1 MNKYTL
7 LIFLIC
13 LLSRLAGWGQVTFSG
28 LVTDKLSGEALPFVN
43 VSSQGSSFGTT
54 TDSEGRYELTL
65 QAVPEALIFS
75 YVGYATRTEPVDG
88 RTQINI
94 SLDGSTTDLSEVVVT
109 ALGLKRDKRDLG
121 YAVQKL
127 DNEEL
132 TTVRQ
137 TNTADALAGRVAG
150 VQVTHGGSGIGS
162 STRVVI
168 RGETSLSGSN
178 QPLFVIDGI
187 PVSNEL
193 LANPVEGSEAG
204 FQEVDYGNGF
214 AEISADDIESI
225 TVLKGPGAA
234 ALYGNRAAGGVVVIE
249 TKDGSQGQGIGV
261 SINSQVTVDQI
272 STYPQYQNVYG
283 QGSGGV
289 FAYEDGFGGGIGD
302 GGLVSFGPELNGQL
316 IPQYDSPSTDINGQP
331 VRAADILARDGNPI
345 TATPFVAHPDN
356 VKNFFETGLTSIQ
369 NIALSGANPYG
380 SFRVSYSRL
389 DNEGIIPNT
398 DLKRNGLSLSGSYQL
413 SERLSV
419 RAFGN
424 FINSS
429 STHRPA
435 LGYGSENLFY
445 LFSWMGRQVNLENTP
460 NYWQAGQQGFRQFG
474 YNYQWLDNPYFSV
487 YENTN
492 GFSKDRILGNISL
505 QYALSDKLNL
515 RFRSG
520 IDSYDDL
527 RQARRAFS
535 TQRFPNG
542 AYKEEEVRYQE
553 SNHDLL
559 LSYRDQIGSDW
570 NFSLGIGGY
579 QFRQTTG
586 FKSTIANQLS
596 VPNIYNFGN
605 SKVPLVVFQENAQK
619 RINSVYGMGTLNY
632 RNRFFLDLT
641 LRNDWSSTLPA
652 DNNSFA
658 YYSASTSLVLSEFL
672 ALPNW
677 LTYAKARLSLA
688 SVGNDTDPLQL
699 NNTLVFNQ
707 NYGAFPL
714 LTNSATLL
722 NARLRPERI
731 NALEGGLELW
741 FFNDRVGVD
750 LSWYRNVASD
760 QIIALPASAASGY
773 TDRIVNG
780 GKIRSQGLEVV
791 LNLVP
796 VRTPSFSWE
805 TFVNF
810 SRGNSYVDALPE
822 GIDRYVTGYTR
833 LYASTENSVFY
844 IADPDGGRIGD
855 MYGTGFRKTEDGQI
869 IYGANGLPIRD
880 TELRYLGNY
889 NPDFIVGM
897 GNRFSYKNFS
907 LNVLLDWRQG
917 GVIVS
922 RMLAIGSTSGVLEH
936 TLAGRETGIV
946 GEGVVNQGTEESQE
960 YVPNTTTV
968 SAAEYYNQFYNRANE
983 ESALYDAS
991 YLKLRQVG
999 IQYTLPKS
1007 LTRSWGVEEIR
1018 VGLVGNNLLIFTENP
1033 HFDPELSAMQ
1043 GRNFAYGVED
1053 MAYPGTRSFGFNL
1066 GLKF

>member
-1 MNKYTL
+1 MKKFTFL
-7 LIFLIC
+7 LALLHLL
-13 LLSRLAGWGQVTFSG
+13 LLSGWAQVTLSG
-28 LVTDKLSGEALPFVN
+28 TVTDMSDGQPLPFAN
-43 VSSQGSSFGTT
+43 VRAEGSEFGTT
-54 TDSEGRYELTL
+54 TDINGQYELTFEKMPDL
-65 QAVPEALIFS
+65 LIFS
-75 YVGYATRTEPVDG
+75 YVGFAPRTEAVRG
-88 RTQINI
+88 RTRIDV
-94 SLDGSTTDLSEVVVT
+94 SLDGTITDITEVVVT

-127 DNEEL
+127 NTEEL
-132 TTVRQ
+132 TAVRQ
-137 TNTADALAGRVAG
+137 ANTADALAGRIAG

-168 RGETSLSGSN
+168 RGETSLSGTN

-214 AEISADDIESI
+214 AEISADDIRSI

-249 TKDGSQGQGIGV
+249 TKDGSRTEGIGV
-261 SINSQVTVDQI
+261 SINSQVTMDRI
-272 STYPQYQNVYG
+272 ATYPRYQNVYG

-316 IPQYDSPSTDINGQP
+316 IPQYDSPSTDGNGQA
-331 VRAADILARDGNPI
+331 VRAADIIARDGAPI
-345 TATPFVAHPDN
+345 TPTPFVANPDN
-356 VKNFFETGLTSIQ
+356 VKNYFETGLTSIQ
-369 NIALSGANPYG
+369 NIALSGANPLG
-380 SFRVSYSRL
+380 SFRVSYTRL

-398 DLKRNGLSLSGSYQL
+398 DLTRNGLSLSGSYQL
-413 SERLSV
+413 SDRLTV
-419 RAFGN
+419 RAYGN
-424 FINSS
+424 LINSS
-429 STHRPA
+429 STHRPS

-445 LFSWMGRQVNLENTP
+445 LFSWMGRQVNLENTR
-460 NYWQAGQQGFRQFG
+460 NYWQAGQEGFRQFG

-492 GFSKDRILGNISL
+492 SFNKDRLLGNISVN
-505 QYALSDKLNL
+505 YALSDKFQL
-515 RFRSG
+515 RFRTG
-520 IDSYDDL
+520 IDNYDDL

-542 AYKEEEVRYQE
+542 AYKEEEVSYLE
-553 SNHDLL
+553 TNHDLF
-559 LSYRDQIGSDW
+559 LSYTNELSNGI
-570 NFSLGIGGY
+570 NFSVGVGGY
-579 QFRQTTG
+579 QFNQSAG

-605 SKVPLVVFQENAQK
+605 SKVPLVIYQENGQK
-619 RINSVYGMGTLNY
+619 RINSVYGIGTLNVQ
-632 RNRFFLDLT
+632 NRFFVDLT

-658 YYSASTSLVLSEFL
+658 YYSASTSVILSEFL
-672 ALPNW
+672 TLPRW
-677 LTYAKARLSLA
+677 LTYAKARLSVA
-688 SVGNDTDPLQL
+688 SVGNDTDPFQL

-707 NYGAFPL
+707 NYGSFPL

-731 NALEGGLELW
+731 NALESGLEIWL
-741 FFNDRVGVD
+741 FNDRLGFD

-760 QIIALPASAASGY
+760 QIIALPASSASGY

-791 LNLVP
+791 LNLIP
-796 VRTPSFSWE
+796 VRTGDFRWE
-805 TFVNF
+805 SFVNF
-810 SRGNSYVDALPE
+810 AKGNSYVDALPE

-844 IADPDGGRIGD
+844 IADPEGGRIGD
-855 MYGTGFRKTEDGQI
+855 MYGTGFRKTEDGQV

-889 NPDFIVGM
+889 NPDFIMGS
-897 GNRFSYKNFS
+897 GNRFHYKNLS
-907 LNVLLDWRQG
+907 LNILLDWRQG

-936 TLAGRETGIV
+936 TLAGRETGII
-946 GEGVVNQGTEESQE
+946 GEGVVNQGTDAAPQ
-960 YVPNTTTV
+960 YVPNTTSV
-968 SAAEYYNQFYNRANE
+968 SAAEYYNQYYNRANE

-999 IQYTLPKS
+999 IQYTLPES
-1007 LTRSWGVEEIR
+1007 LTRNWSVQEISI
-1018 VGLVGNNLLIFTENP
+1018 GLVGNNLLIFTENP